1 VRMAWRVAGTKRAE
15 QSLRPVGLRSLTVLL
30 LSALLVGCSSPPEEP
45 RSASAPKS
53 ATTPTGPAGARWEI
67 VEMLRGARELSHH
80 PSDGGGHASIESSEP
95 AIIVAG
101 GTGRFTI
108 LYEVGPHGVATDGM
122 IFLQVSPFWGWSTPQ
137 AEQPTAPG
145 YTTVTPIP
153 DDITLEPETLDRQ
166 LLGLRNVGRP
176 LVEGDQIRLVY
187 GAGAGLA
194 RVDRYAER
202 GARFWIAVDGD
213 GDGVRTVLRDSPTID
228 VASGPPTRMILT
240 APTIARPG
248 APIRLT
254 VALLDAAGNAG
265 GAVGGSITFDDP
277 PAGVRI
283 EGPIVLTQA
292 DRGRATTTATAR
304 EPGVLRLR
312 ATGPGGLT
320 AESNPIIVSA
330 QAPRVLW
337 ADLHGH
343 SHLSDGTGTPADYF
357 AYARD
362 VAALDVAA
370 LTDHDHWGIVPLDEE
385 PTFWDTIR
393 AATAR
398 FHDPGRFV
406 TLLGYEWTSW
416 IYGHRHVLYFED
428 AGDVLSS
435 IDPRYESPR
444 QLWQALAGRRAMTFA
459 HHSAGGPI
467 PTDWTIP
474 PDPILEPITEIASV
488 HGSSEAP
495 DTPSRIYTAIPGN
508 FVRDALDRGY
518 RLGFIGSGDSHD
530 GHPGLA
536 HLGAPSGGVAAI
548 IADEATRPAI
558 LRALRARRTYA
569 TNGPR
574 ILLQVALGAHP
585 MGSTIAAP
593 GADATESTLSIRV
606 IAVGALTRVDVIRS
620 GAVIASFDAEGARES
635 AMHAPIA
642 DLARGEYVYVRAIQ
656 EDGGAAWSSP
666 IFIE

>member
-1 VRMAWRVAGTKRAE
+1 MAPTERRR
-15 QSLRPVGLRSLTVLL
+15 QLRRRPRLSTLGPLL
-30 LSALLVGCSSPPEEP
+30 LGALLVGCPNSPDESVPDA
-45 RSASAPKS
+45 RSAL
-53 ATTPTGPAGARWEI
+53 TTDQPAAAPTGPAGARWDI
-67 VEMLRGARELSHH
+67 VETLRDARDLSHH

-95 AIIVAG
+95 ATIVAG
-101 GTGRFTI
+101 GTGRFTL

-137 AEQPTAPG
+137 VERETAPG

-153 DDITLEPETLDRQ
+153 EDIALEPETLDRQ
-166 LLGLRNVGRP
+166 LLGIRNVGRP
-176 LVEGDQIRLVY
+176 LVEGDKIRLVY
-187 GAGAGLA
+187 GARAGAA

-213 GDGVRTVLRDSPTID
+213 GDGVRAVLRDSPSVD
-228 VASGPPTRMILT
+228 VAAGPPGQMVIT
-240 APTIARPG
+240 APTVARPG
-248 APIRLT
+248 APLRLT
-254 VALLDAAGNAG
+254 VAILDAAGNAG
-265 GAVGGSITFDDP
+265 HPVAGTITIDDP
-277 PAGVRI
+277 PDGVSV
-283 EGPIVLTQA
+283 EGPLALTPA
-292 DRGRATTTATAR
+292 DRGRGTLTATAT
-304 EPGVLRLR
+304 EPGVLRLHV
-312 ATGPGGLT
+312 TGPGGLR
-320 AESNPIIVSA
+320 AESNPIVVSA
-330 QAPRVLW
+330 EAPRVLW

-357 AYARD
+357 TYARD

-370 LTDHDHWGIVPLDEE
+370 LTDHDHWGILTLDEE
-385 PTFWDTIR
+385 PTFWETIR

-398 FHDPGRFV
+398 FHAPGRFV

-428 AGDVLSS
+428 EGDVLSS

-444 QLWQALAGRRAMTFA
+444 QLWEALAGRRAMTFA

-474 PDPILEPITEIASV
+474 PDPVLEPITEIASV
-488 HGSSEAP
+488 HGSSEAQ
-495 DTPSRIYTAIPGN
+495 DTPSRIYAAIPGN

-518 RLGFIGSGDSHD
+518 RLGFVGSGDSHD

-536 HLGAPSGGVAAI
+536 HLASPAGGVAAI

-558 LRALRARRTYA
+558 LQALRARRTYA

-593 GADATESTLSIRV
+593 DDDTLIARV
-606 IAVGALTRVDVIRS
+606 VAVNPLARIDVIRS
-620 GAVIASFDAEGARES
+620 GAVAASFRGDGARES
-635 AMHAPIA
+635 AVQHKLA
-642 DLARGEYVYVRAIQ
+642 DLRSGEYVYVRAVQ
-656 EDGGAAWSSP
+656 HDGGAAWSSP